1 MTAEADHSSE
11 GINTMASVRAIGGL
25 LAVCIAASVLG
36 LWLLLSE
43 IAPQV
48 GLVSFYTGAPVSAI
62 FGVIGGGLVLAWP
75 LDLTVVMVVGY
86 LLGGAA
92 TRRERPWWH
101 ATLLGAVVFLVAA
114 LAWNL
119 LVTADPD
126 WVQIWTSRET

>member
-1 MTAEADHSSE
+1 MTVEANHSAD
-11 GINTMASVRAIGGL
+11 GINAMAGFRAVGGL
-25 LAVCIAASVLG
+25 LGVCIAAAALG
-36 LWLLLSE
+36 LWLLLGE
-43 IAPQV
+43 IAPQA
-48 GLVSFYTGAPVSAI
+48 GLISFYAGAPVSAI

-75 LDLTVVMVVGY
+75 LDLTVIMVIGY

-92 TRRERPWWH
+92 GRRERPWWH
-101 ATLLGAVVFLVAA
+101 GTLLGVVLFLVAA